1 MSDESQRRGAATSFD
16 DAALVEAVGAGA
28 MELAEIAAAA
38 ARAGGALL
46 VDAFARR
53 DELVVEVK
61 SRNDFVSRADRDS
74 EEAIVAVLQQ
84 RLGERVGR
92 ILGEEGGVRGAGE
105 LEWILDPLDGTTNFL
120 EGLPI
125 WCVSVAARFRGELVA
140 RGGGAWLEK
149 VTPDGAREPGDGDAG
164 AQAPSRVRLRVGDK
178 APRDAFLSTGF
189 PFRAHT
195 VIDQFLAL
203 FRLALLG
210 SRAIRRCGAAALD
223 LAHVAA
229 GIYDG
234 FFEFRLSPWDVAAA
248 ALLIREAGGVVT
260 DLDGGE
266 RWLDSG
272 NILAGNPEVHA
283 QLLEW
288 AGTVT
293 SQEAIERAVP

>member
-1 MSDESQRRGAATSFD
+1 
-16 DAALVEAVGAGA
+16 

-125 WCVSVAARFRGELVA
+125 WCVSVAARFRGELVAGVVHEPLSGAVYLAA